1 MIFNYIFF
9 TTNTFNIKMF
19 IKKLDYLSPP
29 ITFYHQGLL
38 FHSSFVS
45 GIISIISI
53 LIIIIFTV
61 YYSLELI
68 KKKNPKSSSYYT
80 FIEDSGIFPMNSSS
94 LFHFISGVSKESGF
108 KSNGIDFS
116 LVRIIGLE
124 DFFKSYIK
132 DNNLS
137 HYNHWLYGKCNI
149 KDIEGISNVI
159 QYVFFE
165 NSACIRKYFNK
176 EEQKYYDVED
186 PKFRWP
192 VIAHGTA
199 NKDGKLYNIIVEKCD
214 QSSINLILGEG
225 HQCENI
231 SELQTHLNDNFFGE
245 LFIYII
251 NHSVDILNYTNPYKK
266 YVEMIGNVLF
276 SNYYSVNHLNF
287 NPSIIR
293 TYNGLIYDEFKEE
306 TAPIF
311 EKHEV
316 YQFDKEKTNIYSIFA
331 IWLKNKLYK
340 NERSYKKL
348 QDVISSV
355 GGIYQ
360 SITIIAAYINAIYNK
375 FIALSDTEVLLHSI
389 IHSEKHNNRN
399 KKNEKIQK
407 LKEHNNDK
415 IKNEDDIT
423 KNFHKQRFYTE
434 KAKKIK
440 ENEKDIKVNN
450 TSYINSNLFVSKENI
465 NISSEKLKYKNIKN
479 FKYIDTPKKL
489 ELTNFFYY
497 FIFLI
502 TCRKKKQYF
511 NFYREFRMK
520 IISEEHLIRN
530 HLNIYNLLKITERK
544 RNYRRISYQ
553 LNDLVNLI

>member
-1 MIFNYIFF
+1 
-9 TTNTFNIKMF
+9 MF

-45 GIISIISI
+45 GIISILSI

-80 FIEDSGIFPMNSSS
+80 YIEDSGIFPMNSSS
-94 LFHFISGVSKESGF
+94 LFHFISGISKESNF
-108 KSNGIDFS
+108 NNNGIDFS
-116 LVRIIGLE
+116 FVRIIGLE
-124 DFFKSYIK
+124 VFFKSYIK

-149 KDIEGISNVI
+149 KDIEGINNLI
-159 QYVFFE
+159 QYDFFE
-165 NSACIRKYFNK
+165 RSACIRKYFNK
-176 EEQKYYDVED
+176 EEQKYYDVGD

-199 NKDGKLYNIIVEKCD
+199 NKDEQLYNIIAEKCE
-214 QSSINLILGEG
+214 QSTLNLILGEG
-225 HQCENI
+225 HQCKNL
-231 SELQTHLNDNFFGE
+231 SEFESILNNNFFGE

-251 NHSVDILNYTNPYKK
+251 NHSVDISNYTNPYKK
-266 YVEMIGNVLF
+266 YIEMVGNVLF
-276 SNYYSVNHLNF
+276 NNYYSVNHLNF

-293 TYNGLIYDEFKEE
+293 TYNGLIYDKFNEE
-306 TAPIF
+306 YAPIF
-311 EKHEV
+311 ERHEV

-375 FIALSDTEVLLHSI
+375 FIVLSDTEVLLNSI
-389 IHSEKHNNRN
+389 IHSEKLSNEN
-399 KKNEKIQK
+399 KKSEKIQK
-407 LKEHNNDK
+407 LKELNNDK
-415 IKNEDDIT
+415 IKNDVT
-423 KNFHKQRFYTE
+423 KALHKERFYTE
-434 KAKKIK
+434 KDNKNKK
-440 ENEKDIKVNN
+440 NEKDIKVNN
-450 TSYINSNLFVSKENI
+450 TSYMNSNLFASKENI
-465 NISSEKLKYKNIKN
+465 NFSSEKLKYKDNKN
-479 FKYIDTPKKL
+479 YRYIDTPKKL
-489 ELTNFFYY
+489 ELTNFFNYL
-497 FIFLI
+497 IFLI

-530 HLNIYNLLKITERK
+530 HLNIYNLLKVTERK
-544 RNYRRISYQ
+544 RNYRRNSYQ

>member
-1 MIFNYIFF
+1 
-9 TTNTFNIKMF
+9 MF

-45 GIISIISI
+45 GIISILSI

-80 FIEDSGIFPMNSSS
+80 YIEDSGIFPMNSSS
-94 LFHFISGVSKESGF
+94 LFHFISGISKESNF
-108 KSNGIDFS
+108 NNNGIDFS
-116 LVRIIGLE
+116 FVRIIGLE
-124 DFFKSYIK
+124 VFFKSYIK

-149 KDIEGISNVI
+149 KDIEGINNLI
-159 QYVFFE
+159 QYDFFE
-165 NSACIRKYFNK
+165 RSACIRKYFNK
-176 EEQKYYDVED
+176 EEQKYYDVGD

-199 NKDGKLYNIIVEKCD
+199 NKDEQLYNIIAEKCE
-214 QSSINLILGEG
+214 QSTLNLILGEG
-225 HQCENI
+225 HQCKNL
-231 SELQTHLNDNFFGE
+231 SEFESILNNNFFGE

-251 NHSVDILNYTNPYKK
+251 NHSVDISNYTNPYKK
-266 YVEMIGNVLF
+266 YIEMVGNVLF

-293 TYNGLIYDEFKEE
+293 TYNGLIYDTFNEE
-306 TAPIF
+306 YAPIF
-311 EKHEV
+311 ERHEV

-375 FIALSDTEVLLHSI
+375 FIVLSDTEVLLNSI
-389 IHSEKHNNRN
+389 IHSEKLSNEN
-399 KKNEKIQK
+399 KKSEKIQK
-407 LKEHNNDK
+407 LKELNNDK
-415 IKNEDDIT
+415 IKNDVT
-423 KNFHKQRFYTE
+423 KALHKERFYTE
-434 KAKKIK
+434 KDNKNKK
-440 ENEKDIKVNN
+440 NEKDIKVNN
-450 TSYINSNLFVSKENI
+450 TSYMNSNLFASKENI
-465 NISSEKLKYKNIKN
+465 NFSSEKLKYKDNKN
-479 FKYIDTPKKL
+479 YRYIDTSKKL
-489 ELTNFFYY
+489 ELTNFFNYL
-497 FIFLI
+497 IFLI
-502 TCRKKKQYF
+502 TCRKKKLYF

-530 HLNIYNLLKITERK
+530 HLNIYNLLKVTERK
-544 RNYRRISYQ
+544 RNYRRNSYQ

>member
-1 MIFNYIFF
+1 
-9 TTNTFNIKMF
+9 MF

-38 FHSSFVS
+38 FHSSFIS
-45 GIISIISI
+45 GIISILSI

-80 FIEDSGIFPMNSSS
+80 YIEDSGIFPMNSSS
-94 LFHFISGVSKESGF
+94 LFHFISGISKESNF
-108 KSNGIDFS
+108 NNNGIDFS
-116 LVRIIGLE
+116 FVRIIGLE
-124 DFFKSYIK
+124 VFFKSYIK

-149 KDIEGISNVI
+149 KDIEGINNLI
-159 QYVFFE
+159 QYDFFE
-165 NSACIRKYFNK
+165 RSACIRKYFNK
-176 EEQKYYDVED
+176 EEQKYYDVGD

-199 NKDGKLYNIIVEKCD
+199 NKDEQLYNIIAEKCE
-214 QSSINLILGEG
+214 QNTLNLILGEG
-225 HQCENI
+225 HQCKNL
-231 SELQTHLNDNFFGE
+231 SEFESILNNNFFGE

-251 NHSVDILNYTNPYKK
+251 NHSADISNYTNPYKK
-266 YVEMIGNVLF
+266 YIEMVGNVLF

-293 TYNGLIYDEFKEE
+293 TYNGLIYDKFNEE
-306 TAPIF
+306 YAPIF
-311 EKHEV
+311 ERHEV

-375 FIALSDTEVLLHSI
+375 FIVLSDTEVLLNSI
-389 IHSEKHNNRN
+389 IHSEKLSNEN
-399 KKNEKIQK
+399 KKSEKIQK
-407 LKEHNNDK
+407 LKELNNDK
-415 IKNEDDIT
+415 IKNDVT
-423 KNFHKQRFYTE
+423 KALHKERFYTE
-434 KAKKIK
+434 KANNNKK
-440 ENEKDIKVNN
+440 NEKDIKVNN
-450 TSYINSNLFVSKENI
+450 TSYMNSNLFASKENI
-465 NISSEKLKYKNIKN
+465 NFSSEKLKYKDNKN
-479 FKYIDTPKKL
+479 YRYIDTPKKL
-489 ELTNFFYY
+489 ELTNFFNYL
-497 FIFLI
+497 IFLI

-530 HLNIYNLLKITERK
+530 HLNIYNLLKVTERK
-544 RNYRRISYQ
+544 RNYRRNSYQ

>member
-1 MIFNYIFF
+1 
-9 TTNTFNIKMF
+9 MF

-45 GIISIISI
+45 GIISILSI

-80 FIEDSGIFPMNSSS
+80 YIEDSGIFPMNSSS
-94 LFHFISGVSKESGF
+94 LFHFISGISKESNF
-108 KSNGIDFS
+108 NNNGIDFS
-116 LVRIIGLE
+116 FVRIIGLE
-124 DFFKSYIK
+124 VFFKSYIK

-149 KDIEGISNVI
+149 KDIEGINNLI
-159 QYVFFE
+159 QYDFFE
-165 NSACIRKYFNK
+165 RSACIRKYFNK
-176 EEQKYYDVED
+176 EEQKYYDVGD

-199 NKDGKLYNIIVEKCD
+199 NKDEQLYNIIAEKCE
-214 QSSINLILGEG
+214 QSTLNLILGEG
-225 HQCENI
+225 HQCKNL
-231 SELQTHLNDNFFGE
+231 SEFESILNNNFFGE

-251 NHSVDILNYTNPYKK
+251 NHSVDISNYTNPNKK
-266 YVEMIGNVLF
+266 YIEMVGNVLF

-293 TYNGLIYDEFKEE
+293 TYNGLIYDKFNEE
-306 TAPIF
+306 YAPIF
-311 EKHEV
+311 ERHEV

-375 FIALSDTEVLLHSI
+375 FIVLSDTEVLLNSI
-389 IHSEKHNNRN
+389 IHSEKLSNEN
-399 KKNEKIQK
+399 KKSEKIQK
-407 LKEHNNDK
+407 LKELNNDK
-415 IKNEDDIT
+415 IKNDVT
-423 KNFHKQRFYTE
+423 KALHKERFYTE
-434 KAKKIK
+434 KDNKNKK
-440 ENEKDIKVNN
+440 NEKDIKVNN
-450 TSYINSNLFVSKENI
+450 ISYMNSNLFASKENI
-465 NISSEKLKYKNIKN
+465 NISSEKLKYKDNKN
-479 FKYIDTPKKL
+479 FRYIDTPKKL
-489 ELTNFFYY
+489 ELTNFFNYL
-497 FIFLI
+497 IFLI

-530 HLNIYNLLKITERK
+530 HLNIYNLLKVTERK
-544 RNYRRISYQ
+544 RNYRRNSYQ

>member
-1 MIFNYIFF
+1 
-9 TTNTFNIKMF
+9 MF

-45 GIISIISI
+45 GIISILSI

-80 FIEDSGIFPMNSSS
+80 YIEDSGIFPMNSSS
-94 LFHFISGVSKESGF
+94 LFHFISGISKESNF
-108 KSNGIDFS
+108 NNNGIDFS
-116 LVRIIGLE
+116 FVRIIGLE
-124 DFFKSYIK
+124 VFFKSYIK

-149 KDIEGISNVI
+149 KDIEGINNLI
-159 QYVFFE
+159 QYDFFE
-165 NSACIRKYFNK
+165 RSACIRKYFNK
-176 EEQKYYDVED
+176 EEQKYYDVGD

-199 NKDGKLYNIIVEKCD
+199 NKDEQLYNIIAEKCE
-214 QSSINLILGEG
+214 QNTLNLILGEG
-225 HQCENI
+225 HQCKNL
-231 SELQTHLNDNFFGE
+231 SEFESILYNTFFGE

-251 NHSVDILNYTNPYKK
+251 NHSVDISNYTNPYKK
-266 YVEMIGNVLF
+266 YIEMVGNVLF

-293 TYNGLIYDEFKEE
+293 TYNGLIYDKFNEE
-306 TAPIF
+306 YAPIF
-311 EKHEV
+311 ERHEV

-375 FIALSDTEVLLHSI
+375 FIVLSDTEVLLNSI
-389 IHSEKHNNRN
+389 IHSEKLSNEN
-399 KKNEKIQK
+399 KKSEKIQK
-407 LKEHNNDK
+407 LKELNNDK
-415 IKNEDDIT
+415 IKNDVT
-423 KNFHKQRFYTE
+423 KALHKERFYTE
-434 KAKKIK
+434 KDNKNKK
-440 ENEKDIKVNN
+440 NEKDIKVNN
-450 TSYINSNLFVSKENI
+450 TSYMNSNLFASKENI
-465 NISSEKLKYKNIKN
+465 NFSSEKLKYKDNKN
-479 FKYIDTPKKL
+479 FRYIDTPKKL
-489 ELTNFFYY
+489 ELTNFFNYL
-497 FIFLI
+497 IFLI

-530 HLNIYNLLKITERK
+530 HLNIYNLLKVTERK
-544 RNYRRISYQ
+544 RNYRRNSYQ

>member
-1 MIFNYIFF
+1 
-9 TTNTFNIKMF
+9 MF

-45 GIISIISI
+45 GIISILSI

-80 FIEDSGIFPMNSSS
+80 YIEDSGIFPMNSSS
-94 LFHFISGVSKESGF
+94 LFHFISGISKESNF
-108 KSNGIDFS
+108 NNNGIDFS
-116 LVRIIGLE
+116 FVRIIGLE
-124 DFFKSYIK
+124 VFFKSYIK

-149 KDIEGISNVI
+149 KDIEGINNLI
-159 QYVFFE
+159 QYDFFE
-165 NSACIRKYFNK
+165 RSACIRKYFNK
-176 EEQKYYDVED
+176 EEQKYYDVGD

-199 NKDGKLYNIIVEKCD
+199 NKDEQLYNIIAEKCE
-214 QSSINLILGEG
+214 QNTLNLILGEG
-225 HQCENI
+225 HQCKNL
-231 SELQTHLNDNFFGE
+231 SEFESILYNNFFGE

-251 NHSVDILNYTNPYKK
+251 NHSADISNYTNPYKK
-266 YVEMIGNVLF
+266 YIEMIGNVLF

-287 NPSIIR
+287 YPSMIR
-293 TYNGLIYDEFKEE
+293 TYNGLIYDKFNEE
-306 TAPIF
+306 YAPIF
-311 EKHEV
+311 ERHEV

-375 FIALSDTEVLLHSI
+375 FIVLSDTEVLLNSI
-389 IHSEKHNNRN
+389 IHSEKLSNEN
-399 KKNEKIQK
+399 KKSEKIQK
-407 LKEHNNDK
+407 LKELNNDK
-415 IKNEDDIT
+415 IKNDVT
-423 KNFHKQRFYTE
+423 KALHKERFYTE
-434 KAKKIK
+434 KDNKNKK
-440 ENEKDIKVNN
+440 NEKDIKVNN
-450 TSYINSNLFVSKENI
+450 TSYMNSNLFASKENI
-465 NISSEKLKYKNIKN
+465 NISSEKLKYKDNKN
-479 FKYIDTPKKL
+479 FRYIDTPKKL
-489 ELTNFFYY
+489 ELTNFFNYL
-497 FIFLI
+497 IFLI

-530 HLNIYNLLKITERK
+530 HLNIYNLLKVTERK
-544 RNYRRISYQ
+544 RNYRRNSYQ

>member
-1 MIFNYIFF
+1 
-9 TTNTFNIKMF
+9 MF

-45 GIISIISI
+45 GIISILSI

-80 FIEDSGIFPMNSSS
+80 YIEDSGIFPMNSSS
-94 LFHFISGVSKESGF
+94 LFHFISGISKESNF
-108 KSNGIDFS
+108 NNNGIDFS
-116 LVRIIGLE
+116 FVRIIGLE
-124 DFFKSYIK
+124 VFFKSYIK

-149 KDIEGISNVI
+149 KDIEGINNLI
-159 QYVFFE
+159 QYDFFE
-165 NSACIRKYFNK
+165 RSACIRKYFNK
-176 EEQKYYDVED
+176 EEQKYYDVGD

-199 NKDGKLYNIIVEKCD
+199 NKDEQLYNIIAEKCE
-214 QSSINLILGEG
+214 QSTLNLILGEG
-225 HQCENI
+225 HQCKNL
-231 SELQTHLNDNFFGE
+231 SEFESILNNNFFGE

-251 NHSVDILNYTNPYKK
+251 NHSVDISNYTNPYKK
-266 YVEMIGNVLF
+266 YIEMVGNVLF
-276 SNYYSVNHLNF
+276 NNYYSVNHLNF

-293 TYNGLIYDEFKEE
+293 TYNGLIYDTFNEE
-306 TAPIF
+306 YAPIF
-311 EKHEV
+311 ERHEV

-375 FIALSDTEVLLHSI
+375 FIVLSDTEVLLNSI
-389 IHSEKHNNRN
+389 IHSEKLSNEN
-399 KKNEKIQK
+399 KKSEKIQK
-407 LKEHNNDK
+407 LKELNNDK
-415 IKNEDDIT
+415 IKNDVT
-423 KNFHKQRFYTE
+423 KALHKERFYTE
-434 KAKKIK
+434 KANNNKK
-440 ENEKDIKVNN
+440 NEKDIKVNN
-450 TSYINSNLFVSKENI
+450 TSYMNSNLFASKENI
-465 NISSEKLKYKNIKN
+465 NFSSEKLKYKDNKN
-479 FKYIDTPKKL
+479 YRYIDTPKKL
-489 ELTNFFYY
+489 ELTNFFNYL
-497 FIFLI
+497 IFLI

-530 HLNIYNLLKITERK
+530 HLNIYNLLKVTERK
-544 RNYRRISYQ
+544 RNYRRNSYQ

>member
-1 MIFNYIFF
+1 
-9 TTNTFNIKMF
+9 MF

-38 FHSSFVS
+38 FHSSFIS
-45 GIISIISI
+45 GIISILSI

-80 FIEDSGIFPMNSSS
+80 YIEDSGIFPMNSSS
-94 LFHFISGVSKESGF
+94 LFHFISGISKESNF
-108 KSNGIDFS
+108 NNNGIDFS
-116 LVRIIGLE
+116 FVRIIGLE
-124 DFFKSYIK
+124 VFFKSYIK

-149 KDIEGISNVI
+149 KDIEGINNLI
-159 QYVFFE
+159 QYDFFE
-165 NSACIRKYFNK
+165 RSACIRKYFNK
-176 EEQKYYDVED
+176 EEQKYYDVGD

-199 NKDGKLYNIIVEKCD
+199 NKDEQLYNIIAEKCE
-214 QSSINLILGEG
+214 QNTLNLILGEG
-225 HQCENI
+225 HQCKNL
-231 SELQTHLNDNFFGE
+231 SEFESILNNNFFGE

-251 NHSVDILNYTNPYKK
+251 NHYVDISNYTNPYKK
-266 YVEMIGNVLF
+266 YIEMVGNVLF

-293 TYNGLIYDEFKEE
+293 TYNGLIYDTFNEE
-306 TAPIF
+306 YAPIF
-311 EKHEV
+311 ERHEV

-375 FIALSDTEVLLHSI
+375 FIVLSDTEVLLNSI
-389 IHSEKHNNRN
+389 IHSEKLSNEN
-399 KKNEKIQK
+399 KKSEKIQK
-407 LKEHNNDK
+407 LKELNNDK
-415 IKNEDDIT
+415 IKNDVT
-423 KNFHKQRFYTE
+423 KALHKERFYTE
-434 KAKKIK
+434 KANNNKK
-440 ENEKDIKVNN
+440 NEKDIKVNN
-450 TSYINSNLFVSKENI
+450 TSYMNSNLFASKENI
-465 NISSEKLKYKNIKN
+465 NFSSEKLKYKDNKN
-479 FKYIDTPKKL
+479 FRYIDTPKKL
-489 ELTNFFYY
+489 ELTNFFNYL
-497 FIFLI
+497 IFLI

-530 HLNIYNLLKITERK
+530 HLNIYNLLKVTERK
-544 RNYRRISYQ
+544 RNYRRNSYQ

>member
-1 MIFNYIFF
+1 
-9 TTNTFNIKMF
+9 MF

-38 FHSSFVS
+38 FHSSFIS
-45 GIISIISI
+45 GIISILSI

-80 FIEDSGIFPMNSSS
+80 YIEDSGIFPMNSSS
-94 LFHFISGVSKESGF
+94 LFHFISGISKESNF
-108 KSNGIDFS
+108 NNNGIDFS
-116 LVRIIGLE
+116 FVRIIGLE
-124 DFFKSYIK
+124 VFFKSYIK

-149 KDIEGISNVI
+149 KDIEGINNLI
-159 QYVFFE
+159 QYDFFE
-165 NSACIRKYFNK
+165 RSACIRKYFNK
-176 EEQKYYDVED
+176 EEQKYYDVGD

-199 NKDGKLYNIIVEKCD
+199 NKDEQLYNIIAEKCE
-214 QSSINLILGEG
+214 QNTLNLILGEG
-225 HQCENI
+225 HQCKNL
-231 SELQTHLNDNFFGE
+231 SEFESILNNNFFGE

-251 NHSVDILNYTNPYKK
+251 NHSVDISNYTNPYKK
-266 YVEMIGNVLF
+266 YIEMVGNVLF

-293 TYNGLIYDEFKEE
+293 TYNGLIYDKFNEE
-306 TAPIF
+306 YAPIF
-311 EKHEV
+311 ERHEV

-375 FIALSDTEVLLHSI
+375 FIVLSDTEVLLNSI
-389 IHSEKHNNRN
+389 IHSEKLSNEN
-399 KKNEKIQK
+399 KKSEKIQK
-407 LKEHNNDK
+407 LKELNNDK
-415 IKNEDDIT
+415 IKNDVT
-423 KNFHKQRFYTE
+423 KALHKERFYTE
-434 KAKKIK
+434 KDNKNKK
-440 ENEKDIKVNN
+440 NEKDIKVNN
-450 TSYINSNLFVSKENI
+450 TSYMNSNLFASKENI
-465 NISSEKLKYKNIKN
+465 NFSSEKLKYKDNKN
-479 FKYIDTPKKL
+479 YRYIDTPKKL
-489 ELTNFFYY
+489 ELTNFFNYL
-497 FIFLI
+497 IFLI

-530 HLNIYNLLKITERK
+530 HLNIYNLLKVTERK
-544 RNYRRISYQ
+544 RNYRRNSYQ

>member
-1 MIFNYIFF
+1 
-9 TTNTFNIKMF
+9 MF

-45 GIISIISI
+45 GIISILSI

-80 FIEDSGIFPMNSSS
+80 YIEDSGIFPMNSSS
-94 LFHFISGVSKESGF
+94 LFHFISGISKESNF
-108 KSNGIDFS
+108 NNNGIDFS
-116 LVRIIGLE
+116 FVRIIGLE
-124 DFFKSYIK
+124 VFFKSYIK

-149 KDIEGISNVI
+149 KDIEGINNLI
-159 QYVFFE
+159 QYDFFE
-165 NSACIRKYFNK
+165 RSACIRKYFNK
-176 EEQKYYDVED
+176 EEQKYYDVRD

-199 NKDGKLYNIIVEKCD
+199 NKDEQLYNIIAEKCE
-214 QSSINLILGEG
+214 QNTLNLILGEG
-225 HQCENI
+225 HQCKNL
-231 SELQTHLNDNFFGE
+231 SEFESILYNNFFGE

-251 NHSVDILNYTNPYKK
+251 NHSVDISNYTNPYKK
-266 YVEMIGNVLF
+266 YIEMIGNVLF

-293 TYNGLIYDEFKEE
+293 TYNGLIYDKFNEE
-306 TAPIF
+306 YAPIF
-311 EKHEV
+311 ERHEV

-375 FIALSDTEVLLHSI
+375 FIVLSDTEVLLNSI
-389 IHSEKHNNRN
+389 IHSEKLSNEN
-399 KKNEKIQK
+399 KKSEKIQK
-407 LKEHNNDK
+407 LKELNNDK
-415 IKNEDDIT
+415 IKNDVT
-423 KNFHKQRFYTE
+423 KALHKERFYTE
-434 KAKKIK
+434 KDNKNKK
-440 ENEKDIKVNN
+440 NEKDIKVNN
-450 TSYINSNLFVSKENI
+450 TSYMNSNLFASKENI
-465 NISSEKLKYKNIKN
+465 NFSSEKLKYKDNKN
-479 FKYIDTPKKL
+479 FRYIDTPKKL
-489 ELTNFFYY
+489 ELTNFFNYL
-497 FIFLI
+497 IFLI

-530 HLNIYNLLKITERK
+530 HLNIYNLLKVTERK
-544 RNYRRISYQ
+544 RNYRKNSYQ

>member
-1 MIFNYIFF
+1 
-9 TTNTFNIKMF
+9 MF

-45 GIISIISI
+45 GIISILSI

-80 FIEDSGIFPMNSSS
+80 YIEDSGIFPMNSSS
-94 LFHFISGVSKESGF
+94 LFHFISGISKESNF
-108 KSNGIDFS
+108 NNNGIDFS
-116 LVRIIGLE
+116 FVRIIGLE
-124 DFFKSYIK
+124 VFFKSYIK

-149 KDIEGISNVI
+149 KDIEGINNLI
-159 QYVFFE
+159 QYDFFE
-165 NSACIRKYFNK
+165 RSACIRKYFNK
-176 EEQKYYDVED
+176 EEQKYYDVGD

-199 NKDGKLYNIIVEKCD
+199 NKDEQLYNIIAEKCE
-214 QSSINLILGEG
+214 QSTLNLILGEG
-225 HQCENI
+225 HQCKNL
-231 SELQTHLNDNFFGE
+231 SEFESILYNTFFGE

-251 NHSVDILNYTNPYKK
+251 NHSVDISNYTNPYKK
-266 YVEMIGNVLF
+266 YIEMVGNVLF

-293 TYNGLIYDEFKEE
+293 TYNGLIYDKFNEE
-306 TAPIF
+306 YAPIF
-311 EKHEV
+311 ERHEV

-375 FIALSDTEVLLHSI
+375 FIVLSDTEVLLNSI
-389 IHSEKHNNRN
+389 IHSEKLSNEN
-399 KKNEKIQK
+399 KKSEKIQK
-407 LKEHNNDK
+407 LKELNNDK
-415 IKNEDDIT
+415 IKNDVT
-423 KNFHKQRFYTE
+423 KALHKERFYTE
-434 KAKKIK
+434 KDNKNKK
-440 ENEKDIKVNN
+440 NEKDIKVNN
-450 TSYINSNLFVSKENI
+450 TSYMNSNLFASKENI
-465 NISSEKLKYKNIKN
+465 NFSSEKLKYKDNKN
-479 FKYIDTPKKL
+479 YRYIDTPKKL
-489 ELTNFFYY
+489 ELTNFFNYL
-497 FIFLI
+497 IFLI

-530 HLNIYNLLKITERK
+530 HLNIYNLLKVTERK
-544 RNYRRISYQ
+544 RNYRRNSYQ